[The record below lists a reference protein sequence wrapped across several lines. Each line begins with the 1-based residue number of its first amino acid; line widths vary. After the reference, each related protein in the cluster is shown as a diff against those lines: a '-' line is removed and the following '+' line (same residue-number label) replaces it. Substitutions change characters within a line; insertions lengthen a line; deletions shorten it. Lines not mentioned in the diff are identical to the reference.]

1 MREPEGLDQEFSLT
15 LAALYYN
22 ENSEKVQAATREGN
36 LEYSVVFPKQKKG
49 EVIVKKKSRLKSS
62 YDYVAIIIDSAK
74 SRTRNTKMPHC
85 DDVGEAPPPL
95 CEQFMHPAK
104 VDAVDQMLTRYRK
117 N

>member
-49 EVIVKKKSRLKSS
+49 EVIVKKKSRLRVLMVNLINITYHVITEVHIHVTIVIHS
-62 YDYVAIIIDSAK
+62 V
-74 SRTRNTKMPHC
+74 RVN
-85 DDVGEAPPPL
+85 
-95 CEQFMHPAK
+95 
-104 VDAVDQMLTRYRK
+104 
-117 N
+117 